1 MSGFDRNRID
11 RLPTRGERLVGIA
24 LAGTASL
31 VFLSLMT
38 LGLFVLAKGDPTDR
52 SYGIGF
58 VSVTGVMALGSIFL
72 LYRLAFTE
80 PKALS
85 SRANRRGWAV
95 LASFSTLAFVLC
107 LMWPASRSF
116 APGLAPIT
124 ALTIFRM
131 VSARIESSTA
141 RKRRA

>member
-1 MSGFDRNRID
+1 MIGFDRNRID
-11 RLPTRGERLVGIA
+11 RLPTKGERLVGIA
-24 LAGTASL
+24 LAGIASL
-31 VFLSLMT
+31 VFLGLMT
-38 LGLFVLAKGDPTDR
+38 LGLFVLAIGDQTDR

-58 VSVTGVMALGSIFL
+58 VSVTGVMALGCLFL

-80 PKALS
+80 PNAVS
-85 SRANRRGWAV
+85 SRANRRAWTV

-107 LMWPASRSF
+107 LMWPASRSL

-131 VSARIESSTA
+131 VTARNASPTT